1 MANALTGARVLLTI
15 PLTLLMLRDDRSA
28 ALLAA
33 LVLIAGIATDV
44 LDGVV
49 ARRRGTASA
58 GGGLFDHTVDCLFVT
73 AGLAAGAARGVFPW
87 ILPVLVA
94 AAFAQYVADSYWIHR
109 QQALRTS
116 ALGRCNGI
124 LYFAPLAG
132 DVLARAGVGA
142 VRPAVTALAWVL
154 VGTTVLSMG
163 ERLRAVRRASQTA
176 PGSPVAG
183 TGDRPPR

>member
-1 MANALTGARVLLTI
+1 MAHALTGARVLLVV
-15 PLTLLMLRDDRSA
+15 PLIILMLRDDQSA

-49 ARRRGTASA
+49 ARRRGSASA
-58 GGGLFDHTVDCLFVT
+58 GGGLFDHAADCLFVT
-73 AGLAAGAARGVFPW
+73 AGLAAGAVRGVFPP
-87 ILPVLVA
+87 ILPVLVVV
-94 AAFAQYVADSYWIHR
+94 AFAQYVVDSYWIHR
-109 QQALRTS
+109 RRALRTS

-124 LYFAPLAG
+124 LYFAPLVG
-132 DVLARAGVGA
+132 DVLARVGAGA

-154 VGTTVLSMG
+154 VGTTVLSMA
-163 ERLRAVRRASQTA
+163 ERLRAVRRASRTA

-183 TGDRPPR
+183 TEDRPRR

>member
-1 MANALTGARVLLTI
+1 MANALTGVRVVLI
-15 PLTLLMLRDDRSA
+15 VPFTLLMLHDDRSS
-28 ALLAA
+28 ALLAG
-33 LVLIAGIATDV
+33 LVLLTAIATDV

-49 ARRRGTASA
+49 ARRRGAASA
-58 GGGLFDHTVDCLFVT
+58 GGGLFDHTADCLFVT
-73 AGLAAGAARGVFPW
+73 AGLAAGAARGVVPW
-87 ILPVLVA
+87 LLPVLVA
-94 AAFAQYVADSYWIHR
+94 AAFAQYVVDSYWIHR
-109 QQALRTS
+109 QPALRTS

-132 DVLARAGVGA
+132 DVLARAGAGA
-142 VRPAVTALAWVL
+142 VRPAVTTLAWVL